1 MMNVLKIIE
10 TILLALFSIIG
21 LILSFT
27 QEKTSTRVMT
37 FIQTV
42 VMAAAIYF
50 MYF

>member
-21 LILSFT
+21 LILSFS
-27 QEKTSTRVMT
+27 QEKTSARVMT

>member
-10 TILLALFSIIG
+10 TILLTLFSIIG
-21 LILSFT
+21 LILSFSL
-27 QEKTSTRVMT
+27 EKTSVRVMT